1 MALSAYELAGESL
14 CSSITAKR
22 VKKLLHN
29 IGFQSDRIKFDA
41 QNGVAVRA
49 TIAHAIPTVST

>member
-41 QNGVAVRA
+41 QNVAVRA